1 MFINFLSAPTL
12 ITDAPMVNISG
23 TSVTLTLNLNSAV
36 VCDISAVMV
45 TTDPHGPL
53 KSLICSDD
61 NQLIVSF
68 RGLDGN
74 TEHKYTIAIQSHQPV
89 YGVFVTGNIFTI

>member
-1 MFINFLSAPTL
+1 
-12 ITDAPMVNISG
+12 MVNISG
-23 TSVTLTLNLNSAV
+23 TSVTLTLNLNSDV
-36 VCDISAVMV
+36 MCVISAVMV
-45 TTDPHGPL
+45 TTDPPGPL

-74 TEHKYTIAIQSHQPV
+74 TEHEYTIAIQSHQPI
-89 YGVFVTGNIFTI
+89 YGVFVTGNIFI